1 MGVNKGT
8 SKAWSLDFHEMEAM
22 LKRFE
27 KIGANVKPPIENALI
42 KSHDFVTENLHKH
55 MKKEYLPAHGRYSHG
70 DTEKS
75 IVEDKTVYWIGD
87 KAYIGVGF
95 DISKNKTSIFLMYG
109 TPRMQPNKKIYEDVW
124 GRKTR
129 RQIREIQEEA
139 MWDALDEIRGG

>member
-1 MGVNKGT
+1 MANKGT
-8 SKAWSLDFHEMEAM
+8 SKAWELDFHEMEAM

-27 KIGANVKPPIENALI
+27 KFGASTKIPIENALK
-42 KSHDFVTENLHKH
+42 KSHSFVTKNLHEH
-55 MKKEYLPAHGRYSHG
+55 MKKEYLPAHGEYSHG

-75 IVEDKTVYWIGD
+75 IVEDETVYWIGD

-95 DISKNKTSIFLMYG
+95 DMSKSKTSIFLMYG
-109 TPRMQPNKKIYEDVW
+109 TPRMKPNKKIYEDVW

-139 MWDALDEIRGG
+139 MWDALDEVRGD

>member
-1 MGVNKGT
+1 MTNKGT
-8 SKAWSLDFHEMEAM
+8 SKAWSLDFHEIEAM

-27 KIGANVKPPIENALI
+27 KAGADIKSPIENALI
-42 KSHDFVTENLHKH
+42 KSHKFVTKNLHEH
-55 MKKEYLPAHGRYSHG
+55 MADQYLPAHGRYSKG

-75 IVEDKTVYWIGD
+75 IVEDETVYWVGD

-95 DISKNKTSIFLMYG
+95 DIAKEKTSIYLMYG
-109 TPRMQPNKKIYEDVW
+109 TPRMQPNRKIYEDVW

-139 MWDALDEIRGG
+139 MWDALDEVRGG